1 MSDRFYLVQGIATD
15 GAGLNVSG
23 VATVE
28 VSINDGGWQPAQS
41 AGAGFSSWT
50 YGWAGFKEGAYTI
63 RARAID
69 RAGNVSAK
77 SEPALVTVDFSIPGI
92 ESVTVTPELAK
103 PGDTVNITIKFIA
116 SAELNYAVSP
126 AVILMAADGTPL
138 VAKQESYKDLTWV
151 GSLTIT
157 ANVADGIG
165 MIYVSQ
171 VTDME
176 GRQMFEN
183 PSAGR
188 LAIDTTPPTVQ
199 AVSVSPEIARD
210 GSIAV
215 RVMFAD
221 SASGVDTSIS
231 PKVAF
236 IPQGGGKA
244 IPLTQSDYDALT
256 QTWIGQAEVKAD
268 MNDGLAVIT
277 VQGAV
282 DKAGNAMPLNDAAG
296 QFTID
301 VSPPVEFELVSPADN
316 SWLKGDNVTFTWTA
330 SSDKTSGLA
339 SYRLYLN
346 GNLHQ
351 SEIPADQTSIVITPA
366 SPLQAGRDAPPLLEG
381 AYQWKVEA
389 LDTAGNAQ
397 SSMSTWR
404 FSVDN
409 TPPQTTLT
417 ISESKLSED
426 NALLIQSIMP
436 ITLAAEDG
444 AGSGVASIEYRL
456 DDGKWVA
463 YTKPFTVNVG
473 GGHKL
478 YYRATDKVGN
488 VEAEQSVSIRVEVVT
503 PTTPWDVNGDGQVDI
518 NDQFLVGQHFGET
531 IKEPIS
537 PNPDVN
543 GDGVVDISDVVLIGR
558 HFGESI
564 ETPLKAQ

>member
-1 MSDRFYLVQGIATD
+1 
-15 GAGLNVSG
+15 
-23 VATVE
+23 
-28 VSINDGGWQPAQS
+28 
-41 AGAGFSSWT
+41 
-50 YGWAGFKEGAYTI
+50 
-63 RARAID
+63 
-69 RAGNVSAK
+69 
-77 SEPALVTVDFSIPGI
+77 
-92 ESVTVTPELAK
+92 
-103 PGDTVNITIKFIA
+103 
-116 SAELNYAVSP
+116 
-126 AVILMAADGTPL
+126 
-138 VAKQESYKDLTWV
+138 
-151 GSLTIT
+151 
-157 ANVADGIG
+157 

-176 GRQMFEN
+176 GRQMLEN

-199 AVSVSPEIARD
+199 AVSISPEIARA

-221 SASGVDTSIS
+221 ATSGLDTSIS

-256 QTWIGQAEVKAD
+256 QIWTGQAEVTSD

-282 DKAGNAMPLNDAAG
+282 DKAGNIMPLNDAAG

-301 VSPPVEFELVSPADN
+301 VSPPVAFELVSPADD

-351 SEIPADQTSIVITPA
+351 AEIPADQTSIVITPA

-381 AYQWKVEA
+381 AYQWKIEA
-389 LDTAGNAQ
+389 VDIAGNTQ
-397 SSMSTWR
+397 LSTSTWR

-436 ITLAAEDG
+436 ITLTADDG

-456 DDGKWVA
+456 DDGNWVA
-463 YTKPFTVNVG
+463 YTKPFTVNVSG
-473 GGHKL
+473 DHKL
-478 YYRATDKVGN
+478 YYRSSDKVGN
-488 VEAEQSVSIRVEVVT
+488 VEVEQSVSIRVEVVT
-503 PTTPWDVNGDGQVDI
+503 PTIPWDVNGDGQVDA
-518 NDQFLVGQHFGET
+518 NDLFLVGQHFGET
-531 IKEPIS
+531 IKESVS

-543 GDGVVDISDVVLIGR
+543 GDGIVDISDLTLIGI
-558 HFGESI
+558 HFSE
-564 ETPLKAQ
+564 KQ